1 MSNERV
7 TVRGYTRRYPGGKKK
22 GTARPGR
29 ALPGARKN
37 RKNRKRKAT
46 DDEEP
51 RRSKRLKSKQ

>member
-29 ALPGARKN
+29 ALPGARKTE
-37 RKNRKRKAT
+37 KET
-46 DDEEP
+46 Q
-51 RRSKRLKSKQ
+51 LM

>member
-37 RKNRKRKAT
+37 RKRKAI
-46 DDEEP
+46 DVEP
-51 RRSKRLKSKQ
+51 RRSKRLKTKN

>member
-7 TVRGYTRRYPGGKKK
+7 TVKGYTRRYPGGKKK

-37 RKNRKRKAT
+37 RKRKAT

-51 RRSKRLKSKQ
+51 RRSKRLKSKN

>member
-37 RKNRKRKAT
+37 RKNRKRKAI
-46 DDEEP
+46 DEEP
-51 RRSKRLKSKQ
+51 RRSKRLKSKK

>member
-7 TVRGYTRRYPGGKKK
+7 TVKGYTRRYPGGKKK

-37 RKNRKRKAT
+37 RKRKAT

-51 RRSKRLKSKQ
+51 RRSKRLKSKK